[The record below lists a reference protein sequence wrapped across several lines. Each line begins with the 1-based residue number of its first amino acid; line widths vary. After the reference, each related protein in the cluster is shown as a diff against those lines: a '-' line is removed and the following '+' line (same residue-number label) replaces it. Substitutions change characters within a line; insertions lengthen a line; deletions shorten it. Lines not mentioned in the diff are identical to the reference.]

1 MTIIVGPI
9 PCCCNLAS
17 ICDEL
22 RQRPNFVRALLLDVV
37 TQDEHL
43 AFTVLILAVKHCIAY
58 EKQAAQAALVLIS
71 LVVMASR
78 RV

>member
-9 PCCCNLAS
+9 PCCCDLAS

-22 RQRPNFVRALLLDVV
+22 RERSNFVRALLLDVI

-43 AFTVLILAVKHCIAY
+43 AFTVLILAVKHSIAD
-58 EKQAAQAALVLIS
+58 EK
-71 LVVMASR
+71 
-78 RV
+78 